1 MTATRTEI
9 LEATRWIR
17 KHMTDPDVKAAIH
30 GRLTRCGYQ
39 GLSDFS
45 RQDPD
50 GFIELHDALVDM
62 IEQIPEADLQ
72 SVDGHHL
79 VDGT

>member
-1 MTATRTEI
+1 VTTPSTEI
-9 LEATRWIR
+9 REATRWIR

-50 GFIELHDALVDM
+50 GFIGLYDALVDM
-62 IEQIPEADLQ
+62 VEQIPEADLQ
-72 SVDGHHL
+72 SVDGHGL
-79 VDGT
+79 R